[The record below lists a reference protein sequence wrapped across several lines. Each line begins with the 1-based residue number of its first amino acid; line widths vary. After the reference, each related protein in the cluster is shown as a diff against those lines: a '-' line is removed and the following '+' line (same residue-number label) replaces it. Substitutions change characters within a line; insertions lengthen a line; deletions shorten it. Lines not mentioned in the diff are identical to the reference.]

1 MLDTTKLLCDLI
13 RIKSVSTDI
22 PEVNRCAAFLRGKL
36 EAEGLFCALE
46 TFEDGR
52 QALWASNVAGKRP
65 DLLLVV
71 HLDVVPV
78 DSDDQFEPVVDG
90 DVIHGRGAEDC
101 KGNAIAAVE
110 ALLEVAA
117 DPASGASLGIIFT
130 ADEEIGGLTTAG
142 MVARGYGAAKAAL
155 VYDANGGSDIYI
167 AQKGIVNLR
176 LVAEGKGGHA
186 SRPWDFDNPIDKLMA
201 ALAKLR
207 AHWEAR
213 YPHKPGA
220 DWHNSLAPTML
231 SAGKAANQIPD
242 TAEMTV
248 NIRFT
253 ESSTPESIADEVRQ
267 ATGLKVEIGET
278 SPCVFFPPDSPA
290 IDVLSAVLSESFGG
304 VPVGHRRMN
313 GATDARHLAPLGI
326 PVAIA
331 GIDGHGAHQSD
342 ECASSA
348 SIARFGRIA
357 AEFAR
362 RLAKLP

>member
-13 RIKSVSTDI
+13 RIKSVSSDI
-22 PEVNRCAAFLRGKL
+22 PEVNRCVAFLRGRL
-36 EAEGLFCALE
+36 EAEGLHCAVE
-46 TFEDGR
+46 TLDGGR

-65 DLLLVV
+65 DLLLLV

-78 DSDDQFEPVVDG
+78 DSDDQFEPVVEG
-90 DVIHGRGAEDC
+90 DAIRGRGAEDC
-101 KGNAIAAVE
+101 KGNAVAAVA
-110 ALLEVAA
+110 ALLELAA
-117 DPASGASLGIIFT
+117 APASGASLGVLFT
-130 ADEEIGGLTTAG
+130 SDEEIGGLTAAG
-142 MVARGYGAAKAAL
+142 MVARGYGASKAAI

-176 LVAEGKGGHA
+176 LVSEGKGGHA
-186 SRPWDFDNPIDKLMA
+186 SRPWDFDNPIDKLVA

-207 AHWEAR
+207 AHWEAK

-220 DWHNSLAPTML
+220 DWHNSFAPTML

-242 TAEMTV
+242 TATATI

-253 ESSTPESIADEVRQ
+253 EDSTSESVAEEVRQ
-267 ATGLKVEIGET
+267 VTGLKVEIGEV

-290 IDVLSAVLSESFGG
+290 IDTLSAVISESFGG
-304 VPVGHRRMN
+304 VAVGHRRMN

-331 GIDGHGAHQSD
+331 GIDGTGAHQSD
-342 ECASSA
+342 ECASLS
-348 SIARFGRIA
+348 SIARFGKIA

-362 RLAKLP
+362 CLAKG